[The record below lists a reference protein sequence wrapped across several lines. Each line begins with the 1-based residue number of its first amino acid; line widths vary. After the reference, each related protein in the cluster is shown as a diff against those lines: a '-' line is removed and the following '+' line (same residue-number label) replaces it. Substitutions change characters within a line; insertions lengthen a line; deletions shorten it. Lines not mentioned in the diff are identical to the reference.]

1 MRRTVIA
8 VTAGTVL
15 FAAVHSLLASD
26 WFKGKTEQTLGP
38 RARNAFY
45 RSAYSGFAGLW
56 LGVMFTLFAKLPNR
70 TLYNVPAPWS
80 WLMRAGQVAGVL
92 MVGDAALR
100 VGAGR
105 FSGMQQ
111 VLEFATGGDPQPEP
125 PAQGPRLDADDT
137 ARATGGTFKISR
149 HPINLAP
156 TLVVWLQP
164 RMTVAWLTFAVVG
177 TLYSFF
183 GSLLEE
189 ARVRRAYPDT
199 YGDYQARAPFF
210 APLPL
215 LRGRPV
221 GNETPTDE

>member
-1 MRRTVIA
+1 MRRTVGLVA
-8 VTAGTVL
+8 AGTAL
-15 FAAVHSLLASD
+15 FAAVHSLLASE
-26 WFKGKTEQTLGP
+26 WFKGRVEQALGP

-45 RSAYSGFAGLW
+45 RSAYSGFAGVW

-70 TLYNVPAPWS
+70 TLYSVPAPWS
-80 WLMRAGQVAGVL
+80 WLMRAGQVVGVL

-111 VLEFATGGDPQPEP
+111 ALEFATGQEPQPEP
-125 PAQGPRLDADDT
+125 PAQGPRLDGDHP
-137 ARATGGTFKISR
+137 ARATGGTFAISR

-164 RMTVAWLTFAVVG
+164 RMTVAWLTFAIVG

-189 ARVRRAYPDT
+189 ARVRRAYPDA
-199 YGDYQARAPFF
+199 YPAYAERAPFF

-215 LRGRPV
+215 LRGRPARK
-221 GNETPTDE
+221 ETPADE